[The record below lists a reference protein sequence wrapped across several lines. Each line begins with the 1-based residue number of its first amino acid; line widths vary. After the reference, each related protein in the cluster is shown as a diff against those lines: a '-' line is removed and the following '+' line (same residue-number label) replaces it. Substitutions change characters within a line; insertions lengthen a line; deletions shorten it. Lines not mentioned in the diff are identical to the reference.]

1 MKYKLEATYQPK
13 GDQPRAIKE
22 LTDGILRNIKYQ
34 TFMGVTGSGKTFSIS
49 KVIENV
55 GKPVLIM
62 SHNKTLAAQLFGE
75 FKRFFPE
82 NKVEFF
88 ISYYDYYQPEAYIP
102 STDTYIAKDLSINE
116 EIDRL
121 RLRATASL
129 LEGRKGCY
137 YSFFRKLY
145 IRNRCSRGIR
155 RANTNTKK
163 GTKNFTE
170 EIAFRFS

>member
-1 MKYKLEATYQPK
+1 MNFKLESNYKPT
-13 GDQPRAIKE
+13 GDQPKAIEE
-22 LTDGILRNIKYQ
+22 LTKALKREEKHQ
-34 TFMGVTGSGKTFSIS
+34 VFLGVTGSGKTFSIS
-49 KVIENV
+49 NVIENI
-55 GKPVLIM
+55 GKPVLVM

-82 NKVEFF
+82 NRVEFF

-129 LEGRKGCY
+129 LEGRSDIIIVSSVSCIY
-137 YSFFRKLY
+137 
-145 IRNRCSRGIR
+145 GIG
-155 RANTNTKK
+155 AP
-163 GTKNFTE
+163 E
-170 EIAFRFS
+170 DYA